1 LSDAKIRRLEVEVEA
16 ARAKL
21 ATDLSRLRSPAVY
34 ADFRRSL
41 KHEVQETKDLI
52 VDQAKSTTRSA
63 LQGMVDDVKARA
75 AANPAAMLA
84 IGAGIAWQFFR
95 HPPIATALIGAGLFG
110 LLRTP
115 PARVSGNGNYLSHA
129 KERLKEQATD
139 LAGEVKDQAAVIASD
154 VKDHALAMAEAVKE
168 QSTELA
174 GAAKEKVQQ
183 WGADVENPAREVP
196 AQTASLAHQA
206 SRATQSLFDQDT
218 RDNLLLGTAGLAV
231 MAALGVAYQRR
242 NAEFDSR
249 GVPRG

>member
-1 LSDAKIRRLEVEVEA
+1 LSDANIRRLELEVEA

-63 LQGMVDDVKARA
+63 LQGMVDDVKERA
-75 AANPAAMLA
+75 AANPAATLA
-84 IGAGIAWQFFR
+84 IGAGIAWRLFR
-95 HPPIATALIGAGLFG
+95 HPPIATALIVAGLFS

-115 PARVSGNGNYLSHA
+115 PARVSGNATADYLSHA

-139 LAGEVKDQAAVIASD
+139 LASEVKDQVTVIAGD
-154 VKDHALAMAEAVKE
+154 VKDHALAMAEVLKE

-174 GAAKEKVQQ
+174 GTAREKVQQ
-183 WGADVENPAREVP
+183 LGAGVEDAVRDVPVQAS
-196 AQTASLAHQA
+196 SLAHQA
-206 SRATQSLFDQDT
+206 SRAAQSLTDQDT
-218 RDNLLLGTAGLAV
+218 RDNLLLGAAGLAV
-231 MAALGVAYQRR
+231 VAALGVAYQRR
-242 NAEFDSR
+242 NAELD
-249 GVPRG
+249 PR

>member
-1 LSDAKIRRLEVEVEA
+1 MSDANIRRLELEVEA

-21 ATDLSRLRSPAVY
+21 ATDLSRLRSPAAY
-34 ADFRRSL
+34 ADFRRNL

-75 AANPAAMLA
+75 AANPAATLA
-84 IGAGIAWQFFR
+84 IGGGIAWQLFR

-115 PARVSGNGNYLSHA
+115 PARVSGNGTADYLSHA

-154 VKDHALAMAEAVKE
+154 VKDRALAMAEAVKD

-183 WGADVENPAREVP
+183 WGADVEDAAREVP
-196 AQTASLAHQA
+196 AQAASLAHQA

-231 MAALGVAYQRR
+231 LAALGAAYQRR

-249 GVPRG
+249 

>member
-1 LSDAKIRRLEVEVEA
+1 MSDSNIRRLELEVEA

-41 KHEVQETKDLI
+41 KHEVQETKDLL

-63 LQGMVDDVKARA
+63 LQGMVDDVKERA
-75 AANPAAMLA
+75 AANPAATLA
-84 IGAGIAWQFFR
+84 IGAGIAWRLFR
-95 HPPIATALIGAGLFG
+95 HPPIATALIGAGLFS

-115 PARVSGNGNYLSHA
+115 PARVSGNATADYLSHA

-139 LAGEVKDQAAVIASD
+139 LASEVKDQAAVIAGD
-154 VKDHALAMAEAVKE
+154 VKDHALAMAEALKE

-183 WGADVENPAREVP
+183 WGAGVEDAVRDVPVQAS
-196 AQTASLAHQA
+196 SLAHQA
-206 SRATQSLFDQDT
+206 SRAAQSLTDQDT
-218 RDNLLLGTAGLAV
+218 RDNLLLGAAGLAV
-231 MAALGVAYQRR
+231 VAALGVAYQRR
-242 NAEFDSR
+242 NAELDSR
-249 GVPRG
+249 